1 MMGVPALSYCASSMS
16 EVPFVCGFVL
26 AQYINMFFN
35 YSLELTPDVETGD
48 PLSEINGLY
57 LTSKHLN
64 KLQHMLIYLILTDD
78 TWMHCKNKKE
88 FGKNN

>member
-16 EVPFVCGFVL
+16 EDPFVCGFVL
-26 AQYINMFFN
+26 VQFIYTFLK

-48 PLSEINGLY
+48 PLSEMNWLY

-64 KLQHMLIYLILTDD
+64 KLQHVLIYPIFDR
-78 TWMHCKNKKE
+78 
-88 FGKNN
+88 